1 MRIARG
7 LSLVLLL
14 RKLRGLRDDPSVAG
28 AQADECGAWSWAAL
42 LAGDAKGGAKGEDK
56 AEEEEEEEEEGAAK
70 RPQRRR
76 R

>member
-7 LSLVLLL
+7 SLVLLL
-14 RKLRGLRDDPSVAG
+14 RKLRVDDPSVAG

-56 AEEEEEEEEEGAAK
+56 AEEEEEEEEGAAK